1 MSYFDGIAA
10 PLLILSAILRT
21 HLFTIFSHYNSLH
34 YHMVTGGTVAFF
46 LWIRLLSQH
55 GLYPTLI
62 YES

>member
-46 LWIRLLSQH
+46 FGSDCYHSMDFTPL
-55 GLYPTLI
+55 
-62 YES
+62 